1 MLSIKKTEI
10 QRVYKIV
17 LLFSLYL
24 SQGLPFG
31 YQATAL
37 PVYLRENGI
46 SLTMIGFSTIL
57 AAPWFLKVFWA
68 PAVDTFWNSRIGRR
82 RSWIIPLQVILFLSI
97 ISASFTSSMGIN
109 FLVINI
115 FIMNL
120 VSATQDIAVDGLAVD
135 ILSEND
141 LGYGN
146 AAQVV
151 GYKSGMIISGG
162 LLVWLSRFFEWKA
175 LFAVMAVISV
185 VPLFLI
191 IFYNEAGV
199 VKESVKRISMSDLLD
214 ILKKSVLRRSFRWF
228 IFFIAV
234 YKFGEIMI
242 DVMYK
247 PFLIDSGIAP
257 SDIGLW
263 VGTYGM
269 AASIAGSAA
278 GGVLA
283 SKFSVYRSVLTACIL
298 RLFPLIYVTALTFIT
313 PEPFLVITSTLLEHF
328 FGGLLTTSLFA
339 FMMFNADKSI
349 GATHYTLFAA
359 VEVIGKTPG
368 ALFSGVFTEMTGYS
382 ACFIT
387 GTVISCAVIFILPF
401 YNKSLSREHI

>member
-1 MLSIKKTEI
+1 MIETKNNRIKKA
-10 QRVYKIV
+10 YKITM
-17 LLFSLYL
+17 LFSLYL

-37 PVYLRENGI
+37 PVYLRQNGI
-46 SLTMIGFSTIL
+46 SLTLIGFSTIL
-57 AAPWFLKVFWA
+57 AAPWFLKVLWA
-68 PAVDTFWNSRIGRR
+68 PAVDTFWNRKTGRR
-82 RSWIIPLQVILFLSI
+82 RSWIIPLQILLFISI
-97 ISASFTSSMGIN
+97 LSASFTSATGMT

-162 LLVWLSRFFEWKA
+162 LLVWLSQFFAWKV
-175 LFAVMAVISV
+175 LFTVMAVISV
-185 VPLFLI
+185 IPLILI
-191 IFYNEAGV
+191 TFYNEADSV
-199 VKESVKRISMSDLLD
+199 REYVKRITMPDLLT
-214 ILKKSVLRRSFRWF
+214 ILKKSFLKSSFRWL
-228 IFFIAV
+228 IFFVAV

-242 DVMYK
+242 DIMYK

-257 SDIGLW
+257 SNIGLW

-283 SKFSVYRSVLTACIL
+283 SRLSVYRSLLTACIL
-298 RLFPLIYVTALTFIT
+298 RLFPLIYISVLTFIT
-313 PEPFLVITSTLLEHF
+313 PESYHVIISTLLEHF
-328 FGGLLTTSLFA
+328 FGGLLTTTLFA
-339 FMMFNADKSI
+339 FMMFNVDKSI
-349 GATHYTLFAA
+349 GATHYTLLAA

-368 ALFSGVFTEMTGYS
+368 ALFSGFLTEMTGYS
-382 ACFIT
+382 VCFIA

-401 YNKSLSREHI
+401 YNKSLSRE